1 MHIPYNGAALRAR
14 ICPVVVASAALFV
27 TLSGHAQTYPAK
39 PVRVIVPF
47 AAGGGSDFIAR
58 QISAKLSENL
68 GQQFV
73 VDNRGGAGGM
83 IGIEMTAKAPPD
95 GYTLMIMSASF
106 SATAA
111 TNKPAFDPMHTIIAI
126 AEIGFSPFVLMM
138 HPSLPANNM
147 KELIALAQ
155 AKPGQVIYASS
166 GSGSVTHLATELIA
180 SMAKIKMIHVP
191 YKGVAPALNDLIG
204 GQVHFTFGSYSTAV
218 GFIKSGRLRALA
230 STSANRS
237 IMLPELPTIAET
249 LPGYEVELWFG
260 VMAPKGTPP
269 AAIDRLNATVNTIL
283 RDANMKKNL
292 GSQGMTPSGGTPARF
307 GERIRKDYDRWVKV
321 VKEARIKVE

>member
-126 AEIGFSPFVLMM
+126 EPISSMGTRSRNSFSRICRRRARSSRMTVW
-138 HPSLPANNM
+138 
-147 KELIALAQ
+147 
-155 AKPGQVIYASS
+155 PG
-166 GSGSVTHLATELIA
+166 
-180 SMAKIKMIHVP
+180 
-191 YKGVAPALNDLIG
+191 
-204 GQVHFTFGSYSTAV
+204 
-218 GFIKSGRLRALA
+218 R
-230 STSANRS
+230 
-237 IMLPELPTIAET
+237 
-249 LPGYEVELWFG
+249 
-260 VMAPKGTPP
+260 
-269 AAIDRLNATVNTIL
+269 
-283 RDANMKKNL
+283 
-292 GSQGMTPSGGTPARF
+292 
-307 GERIRKDYDRWVKV
+307 
-321 VKEARIKVE
+321 